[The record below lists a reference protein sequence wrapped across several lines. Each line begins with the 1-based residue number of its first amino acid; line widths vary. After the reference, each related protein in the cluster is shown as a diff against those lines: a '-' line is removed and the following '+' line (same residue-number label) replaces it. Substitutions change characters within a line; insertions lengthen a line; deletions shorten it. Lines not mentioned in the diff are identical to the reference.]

1 MSDLDGLISQI
12 PIGDIAKKLGIDE
25 KTAREAV
32 AVAVP
37 AIVGGMNAN
46 AQAGGAKSLEKALAS
61 HAGRPVNIDAIDEED
76 GQKIVNNVFGNKKTE
91 VVSAVS
97 KPGGTDL
104 SDIVAKVLPII
115 APIVLA
121 YLAKQFLGG
130 KKDEAAKPSAAEP
143 TATSG
148 GIGDL
153 LGGLLGSQQ
162 GQDIVGGLLGGL
174 LGGGKK

>member
-25 KTAREAV
+25 SVARQAV

-37 AIVGGMNAN
+37 AIVGGLNAN
-46 AQAGGAKSLEKALAS
+46 AQAGGAKSLEKALVG
-61 HAGRPVNIDAIDEED
+61 HAGKTVTIDDVDEED
-76 GQKIVNNVFGNKKTE
+76 GKKIVNNVFGDKKTE

-97 KPGGTDL
+97 KTGGVDL
-104 SDIVAKVLPII
+104 SGIVAQVLPII
-115 APIVLA
+115 APIVLS
-121 YLAKQFLGG
+121 YLATQFLGG
-130 KKDEAAKPSAAEP
+130 KKETEAAPAAAEP
-143 TATSG
+143 AAASG

-153 LGGLLGSQQ
+153 LGGLLGSSQ

>member
-46 AQAGGAKSLEKALAS
+46 AQAGGAKSLEKALVK
-61 HAGRPVNIDAIDEED
+61 HAGRPVDIDTIDEED
-76 GQKIVNNVFGNKKTE
+76 GKKIVNNVFGNKKTE

-97 KPGGTDL
+97 KPSGTDL

-121 YLAKQFLGG
+121 YLANQFLGG
-130 KKDEAAKPSAAEP
+130 KKNEQAKPQAKPAAP
-143 TATSG
+143 SG

>member
-37 AIVGGMNAN
+37 TIVSGMNAN
-46 AQAGGAKSLEKALAS
+46 AQAGGAKSLEKALAK
-61 HAGRPVNIDAIDEED
+61 HAGRPVDIDTIDEED
-76 GQKIVNNVFGNKKTE
+76 GKKIVNNVFGNKKTE

-97 KPGGTDL
+97 KPSGTDL
-104 SDIVAKVLPII
+104 SDIVAKVLPIV

-121 YLAKQFLGG
+121 YLANHFLGG
-130 KKDEAAKPSAAEP
+130 KKDEQAKPQAKPAAP
-143 TATSG
+143 SG
-148 GIGDL
+148 GIGDV

-162 GQDIVGGLLGGL
+162 GLDIVVGLLGGL

>member
-25 KTAREAV
+25 SVARQAV

-37 AIVGGMNAN
+37 AIVGGLDAN
-46 AQAGGAKSLEKALAS
+46 AKAGGAKSLEKAL
-61 HAGRPVNIDAIDEED
+61 VNHQGKNISVDDVDEED
-76 GQKIVNNVFGNKKTE
+76 GKKIVNNVFGDKKSE

-97 KPGGTDL
+97 KPGGVDL
-104 SDIVAKVLPII
+104 SGIVAQVLPII
-115 APIVLA
+115 APIVLS
-121 YLAKQFLGG
+121 YLASQFLGG
-130 KKDEAAKPSAAEP
+130 KKEAAAETPAAAEP
-143 TATSG
+143 AASG

-153 LGGLLGSQQ
+153 LGGLLGSSQ